1 MALEDK
7 DRREEPTIASSLKQ
21 YNSQLHSKYV
31 RSCPQ
36 GSIALARQR
45 RVFVQQAEAIK
56 EIYKYT
62 KQLTAGPQQQVI
74 DLQEIP
80 TAKFQ
85 GEGMDGKIARARR
98 LGHLL

>member
-7 DRREEPTIASSLKQ
+7 DPREEPTIASSLKQ
-21 YNSQLHSKYV
+21 YNSQLHSKYA
-31 RSCPQ
+31 CPQ
-36 GSIALARQR
+36 GSIALAHQR

-62 KQLTAGPQQQVI
+62 KQLTTGPQQQVI